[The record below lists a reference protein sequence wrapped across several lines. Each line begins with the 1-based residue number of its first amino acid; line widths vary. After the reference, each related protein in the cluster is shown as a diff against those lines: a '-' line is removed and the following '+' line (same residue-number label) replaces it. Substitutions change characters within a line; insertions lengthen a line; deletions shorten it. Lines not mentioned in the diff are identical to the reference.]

1 VVPWA
6 ARDRAGQERWAPP
19 AVVDYLTALAEWLD
33 VEYAWFVPADS
44 SAPPARSRPGHQHWQ
59 PTTAEIDDA
68 ATRWL
73 GDGHAEGGT
82 IAVGERSVAFY
93 GVQSGSGDLRGALGL
108 FPAIGVAARPMA
120 ELAAALL
127 CPVVDSPHAVS
138 ARQELVDWAA
148 TRAGG
153 RAAFAISIDELGVA
167 NEVLGFHAGDVLLEA
182 LEARIL
188 RWAGPAGRV
197 ATGGGARYIAIRTD
211 IDDDAQAVHEAE
223 RLLAL
228 IAEAVDVDGL
238 PVSRSASIGVAVDAV
253 AALGP
258 EVLLASAVRCGAT
271 ARAAGGDRFELYDDS
286 ATSALL
292 DRLRLG
298 LELYGALLD
307 GQLRMHYQPEFDLVA
322 GSIVAVEALLRWQHP
337 VLGLLQAESFVPD
350 AEQTHTFAAV
360 QRWVIDEACRQL
372 AQWRKTGIADSL
384 LLRMNIPG
392 HLAVEADTDA
402 ALRSAFTRHDVP
414 ANRVCIELTE
424 RRMPADL
431 SALAAQLHRWHE
443 LGAVIA
449 LDDFGVGEGTLTHLL
464 ALPIDLVKIDQSFV
478 VQMSV
483 DERAGA
489 VVAGVIALAHS
500 LHLGVVAE
508 GIDGPDAAAALV
520 RLGCTRGQGNA
531 LAAAMEPAD
540 IGALLESQ
548 R

>member
-1 VVPWA
+1 VL
-6 ARDRAGQERWAPP
+6 DF
-19 AVVDYLTALAEWLD
+19 LTALAEWLD
-33 VEYAWFVPADS
+33 LEYAWFIPSDS
-44 SAPPARSRPGHQHWQ
+44 SASLTRSAPSQEHWQ
-59 PTTAEIDDA
+59 PTAAEISA
-68 ATRWL
+68 AASQWL
-73 GDGHAEGGT
+73 ADGHDDGAT
-82 IAVGERSVAFY
+82 VALDNRAVAFY
-93 GVQSGSGDLRGALGL
+93 GVQSGSGELRGSLGL
-108 FPAIGVAARPMA
+108 SPAIGAGARPMA

-127 CPVVDSPHAVS
+127 CPVVDNPHAVS
-138 ARQELVDWAA
+138 VRQELIDWASA
-148 TRAGG
+148 QCGG
-153 RAAFAISIDELGVA
+153 RAAFAISIDELGIA
-167 NEVLGFHAGDVLLEA
+167 NEVLGFHAGDVLLAA
-182 LEARIL
+182 LEERVL

-197 ATGGGARYIAIRTD
+197 AASGGARYIAIRAD
-211 IDDDAQAVHEAE
+211 IADEAQAIGETE
-223 RLLAL
+223 RLRAL

-238 PVSRSASIGVAVDAV
+238 PVSRSASIGVAVDAG
-253 AALGP
+253 AAVGP
-258 EVLLASAVRCGAT
+258 EVLLASAVRCGAA
-271 ARAAGGDRFELYDDS
+271 ARAAGGDRYELHDDD

-298 LELYGALLD
+298 LELYGALVD

-337 VLGLLQAESFVPD
+337 VLGLLRADSFVPD

-372 AQWRKTGIADSL
+372 AQWRKTGTADSL
-384 LLRMNIPG
+384 LLRVNVPG

-402 ALRSAFTRHDVP
+402 ALRSAFSRYDVP
-414 ANRVCIELTE
+414 ATRVCIELTE

-464 ALPIDLVKIDQSFV
+464 ALPIDWVKIDQSFV
-478 VQMSV
+478 AQMTV

-489 VVAGVIALAHS
+489 LVAGVIALAHS

-531 LAAAMEPAD
+531 LAAAMEPAG
-540 IGALLESQ
+540 IATLLGSQ
-548 R
+548 P